1 MKRRNIMEG
10 FDFKTIQETAL
21 QDLVAGTVTANKA
34 VVVGANKNVD
44 VLAVADLKLGAGA
57 GTSVARTAAEINL
70 LVKGAEAGY
79 KIKHGVTAIGAASE
93 DVATGLTTVTNVIVS
108 MVGDPSM
115 THMFSTGTIGNQ
127 TGQPAAGSIRI
138 KSFKPTAVGDC
149 TPIAASDVFANVA
162 WIAIGT

>member
-1 MKRRNIMEG
+1 MG
-10 FDFKTIQETAL
+10 YSDSDFIRISESEEATIDGVT
-21 QDLVAGTVTANKA
+21 AGTVTANKVIVA
-34 VVVGANKNVD
+34 GTNKNVD
-44 VLAVADLKLGAGA
+44 VLAVADLKLGVGA

-70 LVKGAEAGY
+70 LVQGAEAGY

-115 THMFSTGTIGNQ
+115 THMYSTATIGNQ
-127 TGQPAAGSIRI
+127 TNAPVAGSIRV
-138 KSFKPTAVGDC
+138 KSWKPTAVGDV
-149 TPIAASDVFANVA
+149 TPTAASDVFANVA